1 MKLSE
6 ISGQYNIQIIII
18 ISTFFIIYDFYFI
31 IIVIDLIMILMFFMI
46 HPDLSLLSPISFFP
60 LKNVVLRQAFIIPSA
75 ASAGG
80 FPDLCTFLC
89 AKKAREDYG
98 EELRKAICYV
108 NGGGAIAILGPECG

>member
-1 MKLSE
+1 
-6 ISGQYNIQIIII
+6 
-18 ISTFFIIYDFYFI
+18 
-31 IIVIDLIMILMFFMI
+31 MILMFFRI

-60 LKNVVLRQAFIIPSA
+60 LKNDVVLRQAFIIPSA

-108 NGGGAIAILGPECG
+108 NGGGAIAMLGPRMWVRFGG

>member
-1 MKLSE
+1 
-6 ISGQYNIQIIII
+6 
-18 ISTFFIIYDFYFI
+18 
-31 IIVIDLIMILMFFMI
+31 MFFTI
-46 HPDLSLLSPISFFP
+46 HPDLSLLSPFSFFP
-60 LKNVVLRQAFIIPSA
+60 LNHGFRQAFIIPSA

-108 NGGGAIAILGPECG
+108 NGGGAIAMLGPRMWVRFGG

>member
-1 MKLSE
+1 
-6 ISGQYNIQIIII
+6 
-18 ISTFFIIYDFYFI
+18 
-31 IIVIDLIMILMFFMI
+31 MILMFFII
-46 HPDLSLLSPISFFP
+46 HREIFLFSPPFVFP
-60 LKNVVLRQAFIIPSA
+60 FRKDVVLRQAFIIPSA

-108 NGGGAIAILGPECG
+108 NGGGAIAMLGPECG